1 MKKIN
6 FSLELK
12 NHLPSTEW
20 SWVLLALRQDPGVW
34 RALEETD
41 LGVRALAAL
50 QPVYRAWS
58 PAALVLLALEN
69 PFELEQLVRSPLQP
83 LGENLFLQASKV
95 YEEWT
100 KTQRTPQDLIEAGL
114 LALTFREQFRLDGSW
129 KESLRLGEN
138 DPVGAQTVFVC
149 LYGMVP
155 EPSSLLRAL
164 AGANRPELIRLAVHS
179 LLANPE
185 PPEVQLQAFTE
196 LTSSLSPSVVLIL
209 LQALASCRP
218 HLAALLARQVGDR
231 LSGHWTAGLQALAAG
246 QSEIGQL
253 EQLIQTLR
261 VAQIHEIAGQSD
273 LAVPILSDS
282 LRAMRKMRAHM
293 SAQLA
298 RSVAKTRD
306 QTTESWGNTAQV
318 ASVEAWKQAVQ
329 LTPDDPRY
337 AAGYARALQHAGRA
351 NEAGEF
357 ITGYMQGGSNLLNPE
372 LLLYYAFG
380 LESSG
385 DEAGAAKAAV
395 DALEKFKETQSLS
408 KEDVIALSGLL
419 EKKHLLSEA
428 LDAVQTGLVIFPGS
442 RELLAAAS
450 KLQFLQGKPAEAV
463 TCAYAARAAEQYRA
477 QLGGEISDES
487 LDDDQI
493 PFSGIASPGKS
504 DVTRLLVDSLEA
516 LNAWNEAY
524 EERLALMEGQAD
536 PSPEEL
542 FALAKCAAGAG
553 KHETVI
559 KICQGLL
566 AQAPDQVVY
575 HQLLAESANA
585 LGDHQ
590 TAIGHFS
597 RAVHIEP
604 ENGASWKGL
613 FKAQNDAGLKA
624 EAIETLRA
632 ASQALPEDPDIQ
644 LQLGEVYLSQGA
656 PTLALPCLR
665 RALAASST
673 VKDAQNAAIRLGET
687 LFQLGRLDEARQT
700 LDPLYQTVS
709 QAMSAPEGASPDGG
723 SLMITSQMAFVF
735 ARTLLNL
742 NEPEK
747 AIPIL
752 TGVVKDC
759 PANPEPYLDL
769 ARALMMLGDSAA
781 GARRA
786 IPFLQKCLG
795 IGPDGSPG
803 GYEGLLDETPNLRAE
818 ARMLLA
824 EAYSKAG
831 ELDKGLEA
839 YRVALEEPANRTS
852 DRQTR
857 LALGLGM
864 NALKLELPEMA
875 VAALQEAAQ
884 SEPLNIQIHKSLS
897 EAYLAT
903 GLTQDAIQAAR
914 TVLEL
919 TPDDLDAL
927 CWFIEQGARIA
938 EQPGGSRTP
947 LQEEIIR
954 ALHAALQQ
962 APDRAD
968 LLLKLGSLL
977 LSSGKVEE
985 ALEAFRK
992 LAALDTVLQKISSAE
1007 LFQAGA
1013 AVLEAGDARLA
1024 VILLQKSLHQIE
1036 AADGQEVAAELRV
1049 GLFETL
1055 VKALETLGELDE
1067 ALKAIGKAI
1076 ALDPMR
1082 LDFYYTR
1089 ADLLMSLGRYAEARS
1104 ELDEAIQRWPDDPGL
1119 RYRYARLL
1127 HLMGELPPALQ
1138 QVEQGIAALDET
1150 TASHIEKELFTLAS
1164 RLAFAAL
1171 RPRRAFAYLNRA
1183 VPETDPD
1190 YDQYEQAMLRA
1201 ELALE
1206 AGEQEAAFQAVQ
1218 SVQAQPLESARAL
1231 AVSGRVA
1238 YRRGDREAA
1247 DRNCRAAV
1255 RQWMRQQMS
1264 QPGVTPA
1271 TSKDEFIS
1279 ELTSIGM
1286 AALENRQ
1293 WTEALSIFRQM
1304 VERFPEEPLAH
1315 FKLAEATLI
1324 CAEAQAFCQDF
1335 EVVQHAPGPEM
1346 LVEEAQTQFK
1356 TCLKTAATKAGCIEI
1371 LQPDGVMQ
1379 DWDVEIKRSI
1389 GLCAR
1394 RGKALFTPA
1403 IENAAALEF
1412 LLQTIMP
1419 DVEDIVALVTAYR
1432 RCGANDRALKSVD
1445 VGWHPAFDGRD
1456 FRSDPRVIVQLAMCE
1471 PDEQKAVTMLDELTK
1486 NPDWQAQGWPEPA
1499 MLKYLTAQTYYQH
1512 QRYQA
1517 AFEAIEAALSEWP
1530 DEPRWQAFAARI
1542 LASQPDL
1549 NRVQQL
1555 AAAIGYYEKA
1565 AALEPDHS
1573 NHRLELGRIYLESGL
1588 VRQAVQ
1594 SLDQVTR
1601 QDPKNPLGWLTL
1613 AKARFQAGEMD
1624 QAALSAEK
1632 AIEQAEEPVEALLL
1646 RSEIALQTRN
1656 YRGALSRVQTIL
1668 RSDPSHPQALY
1679 VLAQA
1684 MDGLNRPAEA
1694 LEAIERALPA
1704 FENPIPMQIER
1715 LKLIKR
1721 SKGLEGGLKALQEL
1735 VAQNP
1740 RQAAFLALLADW
1752 LKETGKQDAAV
1763 QAARLALQEELEGL
1777 TLKQRA
1783 DLHTMIGL
1791 HMRQSG
1797 QLDQAIHHLSEAI
1810 ALSSDHLDA
1819 YLELGKVYQDR
1830 REYQQALKIYQKA
1843 INVAGDDYR
1852 PYYQAGLVL
1861 KDNKD
1866 YMAAEAMLRRAAQ
1879 IAPNEVSVH
1888 RLLGAVV
1895 ALNLVHSRRLVPGE
1909 PR

>member
-12 NHLPSTEW
+12 NHMPSAEW
-20 SWVLLALRQDPGVW
+20 SWALLALRQDSGVW

-41 LGVRALAAL
+41 LGARALVSL

-58 PAALVLLALEN
+58 PAALALLALEN
-69 PFELEQLVRSPLQP
+69 PFELDQLIRTPLQP
-83 LGENLFLQASKV
+83 LGESLYLQASKV

-100 KTQRTPQDLIEAGL
+100 KNQRTPQDLVEAGL

-129 KESLRLGEN
+129 RESLRLGEN
-138 DPVGAQTVFVC
+138 DAVGAQTVFVC

-155 EPSSLLRAL
+155 DPSSLLQAL
-164 AGANRPELIRLAVHS
+164 GGTNRPELIRLAVHV

-185 PPEVQLQAFTE
+185 PPEAQLQAFIE
-196 LTSSLSPSVVLIL
+196 LTSSLNPSIILIL
-209 LQALASCRP
+209 LQTLASYRP

-231 LSGHWTAGLQALAAG
+231 LSGHLTAGIQALAG

-282 LRAMRKMRAHM
+282 LRTMRKMRAHM

-337 AAGYARALQHAGRA
+337 AAGYARALQHAGRI
-351 NEAGEF
+351 NEAVEF
-357 ITGYMQGGSNLLNPE
+357 MTGYMSEGSSLLNPE
-372 LLLYYAFG
+372 LFLIYAFG

-395 DALEKFKETQSLS
+395 DALEKYKESLS
-408 KEDVIALSGLL
+408 LGKEDVVALAGLL
-419 EKKHLLSEA
+419 EKKNLISKALEA
-428 LDAVQTGLVIFPGS
+428 VRTGLGIFPGS
-442 RELLAAAS
+442 RDLLACAS
-450 KLQFLQGKPAEAV
+450 KLEFLQGKPAEAV

-477 QLGGEISDES
+477 QLGGEIFNES
-487 LDDDQI
+487 LDDDKF
-493 PFSGIASPGKS
+493 PLPGIASLSKTE
-504 DVTRLLVDSLEA
+504 VTRLLVDSLEA

-536 PSPEEL
+536 PSSEEL
-542 FALAKCAAGAG
+542 YALANCAAGAG
-553 KHETVI
+553 KHEAVI

-566 AQAPDQVVY
+566 EHSPDHVVY

-590 TAIGHFS
+590 TAIKHFS
-597 RAVHIEP
+597 RVVQIGP
-604 ENGASWKGL
+604 DNGASWKGL
-613 FKAQNDAGLKA
+613 FKAQNEAGRKS

-632 ASQALPEDPDIQ
+632 ASQALPDDADIQ

-665 RALAASST
+665 RALAASSAL
-673 VKDAQNAAIRLGET
+673 KEAQNAAIRLGET
-687 LFQLGRLDEARQT
+687 LFQLGRIDEARQT
-700 LDPLYQTVS
+700 LEPLYQTIS
-709 QAMSAPEGASPDGG
+709 QAMSAPGETAFDSD
-723 SLMITSQMAFVF
+723 LLAITSQMAYVF
-735 ARTLLNL
+735 ARTLLSL

-752 TGVVKDC
+752 SGVVIAC
-759 PANPEPYLDL
+759 PSDPEPCLDL
-769 ARALMMLGDSAA
+769 ARALMMLGDSVA
-781 GARRA
+781 GAQRA

-795 IGPDGSPG
+795 IGPDGSPS
-803 GYEGLLDETPNLRAE
+803 GYESLLDDNLNLRGE

-839 YRVALEEPANRTS
+839 YRVALDEPANRGS

-884 SEPLNIQIHKSLS
+884 SEPLNIQVHKSLS

-927 CWFIEQGARIA
+927 SWFIEQGVRVS
-938 EQPGGSRTP
+938 EQPGGSRIP
-947 LQEEIIR
+947 LQAEIIR
-954 ALHAALQQ
+954 ALRAALQQ

-968 LLLKLGSLL
+968 LLLKLGNLL
-977 LSSGKVEE
+977 LSAGKSEE

-992 LAALDTVLQKISSAE
+992 LAALDTVLQKISSAD

-1013 AVLEAGDARLA
+1013 AVLQAGEARLA

-1036 AADGQEVAAELRV
+1036 ATGDEEAVTEVQV

-1055 VKALETLGELDE
+1055 VKALEMLGEIDE

-1089 ADLLMSLGRYAEARS
+1089 ADLLMRLERYEEARS
-1104 ELDEAIQRWPDDPGL
+1104 ELDEAIQRWPDDAGL
-1119 RYRYARLL
+1119 HYRYARLL
-1127 HLMGELPPALQ
+1127 RLMGELPSALQ

-1150 TASHIEKELFTLAS
+1150 TASHIEKELFELAS

-1183 VPETDPD
+1183 IPETDPD
-1190 YDQYEQAMLRA
+1190 FDQYEKAVLRA

-1218 SVQAQPLESARAL
+1218 KAQAQPLESARLL

-1238 YRRGDREAA
+1238 YRRGDRETA

-1255 RQWMRQQMS
+1255 RQWMRQQLS
-1264 QPGVTPA
+1264 QPGVAPA
-1271 TSKDEFIS
+1271 TNQDDFIS

-1293 WTEALSIFRQM
+1293 WSEALSVFRQM
-1304 VERFPEEPLAH
+1304 VEMFPEEPLAH
-1315 FKLAEATLI
+1315 FKLAETILV
-1324 CAEAQAFCQDF
+1324 CAEAQVFYQDF
-1335 EVVQHAPGPEM
+1335 EVVQHAPGSEM
-1346 LVEEAQTQFK
+1346 LVEDAQTQFE
-1356 TCLKTAATKAGCIEI
+1356 TCLKTAATKAGCINI
-1371 LQPDGVMQ
+1371 LQPDGVVQ

-1394 RGKALFTPA
+1394 RGKALFTPT

-1412 LLQTIMP
+1412 VLQTIMP
-1419 DVEDIVALVTAYR
+1419 DTEDIVALVTAYR

-1456 FRSDPRVIVQLAMCE
+1456 FRSDPRVIVQLAIIE
-1471 PDEQKAVTMLDELTK
+1471 PDEQKAITMLEDLIENPNRLARGLPEL
-1486 NPDWQAQGWPEPA
+1486 A
-1499 MLKYLTAQTYYQH
+1499 MLNFLEAKIYHQH

-1517 AFEAIEAALSEWP
+1517 ALEAIETALLEWP

-1549 NRVQQL
+1549 NRIQQL

-1565 AALEPDHS
+1565 AALEPENSD
-1573 NHRLELGRIYLESGL
+1573 HRLELGRIYLESGQ

-1601 QDPKNPLGWLTL
+1601 QDPKNPHGWLTL
-1613 AKARFQAGEMD
+1613 AKAQFQAGEMD

-1632 AIEQAEEPVEALLL
+1632 AIENTEEPVEALLL
-1646 RSEIALQTRN
+1646 RAEVALQTGN

-1704 FENPIPMQIER
+1704 FENPISMQIER

-1721 SKGLEGGLKALQEL
+1721 SKGLEWGLKALQEL

-1777 TLKQRA
+1777 NLKQRA

-1852 PYYQAGLVL
+1852 PYYQAGLAL

-1866 YMAAEAMLRRAAQ
+1866 YMAAEAMLRRATQ
-1879 IAPNEVSVH
+1879 IAPTEVSVH

-1895 ALNLVHSRRLVPGE
+1895 ALNLVHSRRLAPGE